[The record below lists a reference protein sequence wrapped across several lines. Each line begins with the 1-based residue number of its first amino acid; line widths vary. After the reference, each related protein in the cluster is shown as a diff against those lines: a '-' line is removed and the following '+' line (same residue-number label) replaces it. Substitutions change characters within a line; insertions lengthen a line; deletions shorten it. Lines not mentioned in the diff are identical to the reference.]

1 MGGGELVV
9 HQLYGIARGHADP
22 RLGDDIFG
30 ILHNWGVALYT
41 MAQKANDPATVL
53 TLLDQSAAM
62 LREAGGMKRTDPGV
76 RNALGDA
83 LSSRAETLAK
93 QGALPEAMEAY
104 LAARNDGY
112 IPLCR
117 VLTVWLAAPPLAVYL
132 LHGMD
137 VYGGALLID
146 RMNTDAG
153 IGQAEVHLGVG
164 RLRMEEIFALDTS
177 VQTEAEAAAR
187 AEYAAGADVYS
198 RVIAA
203 VTSNRDVRW
212 TFSERSE
219 VLYGYACAC
228 AGAGREL
235 QCHEALQ
242 DLVSCGGAS
251 IVEIAADAD
260 FKSVRSKDWFQALRA

>member
-104 LAARNDGY
+104 LAARNDG
-112 IPLCR
+112 
-117 VLTVWLAAPPLAVYL
+117 
-132 LHGMD
+132 
-137 VYGGALLID
+137 YGGALLID